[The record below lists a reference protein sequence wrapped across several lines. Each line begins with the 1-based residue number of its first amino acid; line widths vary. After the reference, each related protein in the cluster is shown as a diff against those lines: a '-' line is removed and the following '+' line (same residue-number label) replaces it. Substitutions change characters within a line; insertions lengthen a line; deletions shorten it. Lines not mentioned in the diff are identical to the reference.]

1 MPGNPKRNTMIS
13 VLMASYN
20 YAAYLE
26 EAIRSVLSQTWR
38 EFELLVVDD
47 GSRDGSVA
55 LARSFAEHD
64 SRVRVLQH
72 PDGGNHG
79 LAATLQLGLAN
90 ARGEWVAFLESDDIW
105 TPDCLEQRMKRAQES
120 AADVVFNA
128 ITPLPMPGADTTWFE
143 SYVPRVMAE
152 HAHREQ
158 PRFSLRREMLE
169 ENKIPTFS
177 CAMIK
182 TETLRR
188 CSFETPVFRWLDWW
202 LWAQTAATG
211 SFAFLPEKCT
221 LWRLHSGSF
230 NHKLSLCQYIQDAS
244 AFWTGLRRL
253 LLPLYRRQGSV
264 REARLLSAPFWTL
277 FIARFRAIVRK
288 EGLAQTLK
296 SILQRIN
303 K

>member
-1 MPGNPKRNTMIS
+1 MIS

-20 YAAYLE
+20 YEAYLE
-26 EAIRSVLSQTWR
+26 EAIRSVLGQTWR
-38 EFELLVVDD
+38 DLELLVIDD
-47 GSRDGSVA
+47 GSKDGSEA
-55 LARSFAEHD
+55 LARAFAAQD
-64 SRVRVLQH
+64 PRVRVLQH

-79 LAATLQLGLAN
+79 LAATLQLGLSQ
-90 ARGEWVAFLESDDIW
+90 ARGEWIAFLESDDIW
-105 TPDCLEQRMKRAQES
+105 TPDCLELRMKRAQES
-120 AADVVFNA
+120 TADVVFNA
-128 ITPLPMPGADTTWFE
+128 ITPLPMPGADTAWFE

-152 HAHREQ
+152 HAARD
-158 PRFSLRREMLE
+158 RNGFSLRREMLE

-182 TETLRR
+182 TEKLRG
-188 CSFETPVFRWLDWW
+188 CSFETPVSRWLDWW
-202 LWAQTAATG
+202 LWTQTAATG

-230 NHKLSLCQYIQDAS
+230 NHKLSVRQYIQDAS

-253 LLPLYRRQGSV
+253 LLPIYRGQGAA

-288 EGLAQTLK
+288 QGLAETLK